1 MNKTITITVDVDGNS
16 VSREFKVMF
25 PEVKDWQA
33 VIESMLD
40 TLEKTNEEKF

>member
-1 MNKTITITVDVDGNS
+1 MKTITITVDVDGNA

-40 TLEKTNEEKF
+40 TLENSKDVKEF